1 MTRVWLQFSD
11 EIPILRDHIIP
22 KFSTNGK
29 VLNIKFYNKTLK
41 KNKNV
46 LVEFALQSKN
56 KKIGKII
63 DLKLLENKIILTIE
77 DLSILR
83 FNTDLLYYEV
93 NETGVFL
100 DLEITEIGKKL
111 VVFIPV
117 TIKSMHV

>member
-22 KFSTNGK
+22 KFSKNGK
-29 VLNIKFYNKTLK
+29 ELNIKFYNKTLK

-100 DLEITEIGKKL
+100 DLEITEIGKNWWSL
-111 VVFIPV
+111 YL
-117 TIKSMHV
+117 